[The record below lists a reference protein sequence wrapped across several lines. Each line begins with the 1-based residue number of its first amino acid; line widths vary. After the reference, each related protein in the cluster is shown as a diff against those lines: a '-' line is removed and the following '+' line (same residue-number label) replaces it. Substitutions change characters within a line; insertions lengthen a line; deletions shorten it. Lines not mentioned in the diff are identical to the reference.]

1 MTLSSQLKKKYNE
14 FENNEYSKKKCEF
27 PTEKIIKN
35 KIEFILND
43 MEEKAKYIFANKD
56 IVYDKFRIRGVNNS
70 LAGKY
75 NEMGDYWNSFH
86 GFFSLIYYLIIV
98 IIFVITIWK
107 NQYKNY
113 KIFVY
118 LLAFFLLSFSIF
130 PIYEKIN
137 GYFYN
142 TNRMVQLILSY
153 SFLTFIFLLLNS
165 FTNFVFDIE
174 NTEGKRDMYILYGIF
189 GLTIT
194 LVFFRYMVYNY
205 GIKEFVSP

>member
-14 FENNEYSKKKCEF
+14 FENNEYSEKKCEF